1 MNLDGKTVLLT
12 GGTGSFGKA
21 YAHYLLKEYD
31 IRRLVIFSRDEQK
44 HYDGQ
49 REFAE
54 WKHCIDFVIGDI
66 RDRDKV
72 FSVTKGVDYVIHS
85 AAMKHLPMAEEH
97 PMEAVK
103 TNVLGSNNLI
113 EACIENNVSKVV
125 ALSTDKAALPI
136 NVYGATK
143 LLLERL
149 FISADALKT
158 NLNTRFSVVRYANV
172 FGSKGSV
179 IPLFLKLKESGEL
192 PITHPKMSRF
202 SIKMQ
207 EGIDLIQFALKY
219 GLGGEIVIPIVPSYT
234 VGDVAKAVCGEC
246 RMKEIGPRNAEKMH
260 EVLISEFEV
269 KMTIKKRPYF
279 IITPEAGRLSIDF
292 FCQKLNAEKVSGM
305 SEYSSGTNDHWL
317 SVDEI
322 KSQIVESEK

>member
-1 MNLDGKTVLLT
+1 MNLDGKAVLLT

-21 YAHYLLKEYD
+21 YAHYLLKNYELK
-31 IRRLVIFSRDEQK
+31 RLVIFSRDEQK
-44 HYDGQ
+44 HYEGQ
-49 REFAE
+49 REFAKWSE
-54 WKHCIDFVIGDI
+54 CIEFVIGDI
-66 RDRDKV
+66 RDRQKV
-72 FSVTKGVDYVIHS
+72 FSVTKGVDFVIHS

-97 PMEAVK
+97 PMEAIK
-103 TNVLGSNNLI
+103 TNILGSNNLI
-113 EACIENNVSKVV
+113 EACIENKVSKVV

-158 NLNTRFSVVRYANV
+158 NVGTRFSVVRYANV

-179 IPLFLKLKESGEL
+179 IPLFLKLRESGEL
-192 PITHPKMSRF
+192 PITHPKMTRF

-207 EGIDLIQFALKY
+207 EGIDLIQFALNQ

-234 VGDVAKAVCGEC
+234 VGDVAKAVCEQC
-246 RMKEIGPRNAEKMH
+246 KMQEIGARNAEKMH

-269 KMTIKKRPYF
+269 KMTIKRSPYY
-279 IITPEAGRLSIDF
+279 IITPEDGRLSVNQY
-292 FCQKLNAEKVSGM
+292 CEKLNAKRVSGLT
-305 SEYSSGTNDHWL
+305 EYSSDTNSQWL

-322 KSQIVESEK
+322 RNQIANS